1 MKTLIIVNGT
11 MGAGKTTVCRR
22 LAELLPANVF
32 LDGDWCWNMHPFIVT
47 EETKAMVLENI
58 AFLLNQFLAC
68 SALEHIIFCW
78 VIHQE
83 DILRD
88 ILSRLNLSNCRV
100 LTVSLICS
108 EEALRLRL
116 QKDVEAGLR
125 TEDVIERSV
134 ARLECYRDFPSV
146 KLDVSLISPEEAA
159 GKIAAMVREAE

>member
-1 MKTLIIVNGT
+1 
-11 MGAGKTTVCRR
+11 
-22 LAELLPANVF
+22 
-32 LDGDWCWNMHPFIVT
+32 
-47 EETKAMVLENI
+47 MVLENI

-83 DILRD
+83 EILRD
-88 ILSRLNLSNCRV
+88 ILSRLKLSDCRV